1 MTQTTP
7 GRVWITT
14 AQACALLGVS
24 RESLRRLRLRGILK
38 PGRDFRRWGCTDSKG
53 PLQWHAGNIETAL
66 TSWSRRNL
74 RL

>member
-14 AQACALLGVS
+14 AQACELLGVS

-53 PLQWHAGNIETAL
+53 LLQWHAGNIETAL